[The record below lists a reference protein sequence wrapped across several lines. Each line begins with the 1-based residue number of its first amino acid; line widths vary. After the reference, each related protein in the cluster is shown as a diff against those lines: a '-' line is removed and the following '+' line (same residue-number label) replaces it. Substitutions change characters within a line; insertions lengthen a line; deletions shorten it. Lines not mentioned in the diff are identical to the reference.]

1 MRTQEE
7 IDWEN
12 TVSKNSQRARRE
24 SNVNQKSGG
33 IFDVDTGYY
42 KPLEP
47 NQQTGRRNIEDD
59 GVDTPSRSRAEADDD
74 GGGGGTPDGFEE
86 ETLDVVNSNNT
97 AGQRV
102 FLTKAV

>member
-1 MRTQEE
+1 MPTQKE

-24 SNVNQKSGG
+24 STVNQKSGG

-59 GVDTPSRSRAEADDD
+59 GVDTPSRSRTEADD
-74 GGGGGTPDGFEE
+74 GGGGGGGEFE
-86 ETLDVVNSNNT
+86 LDVVKDDNT
-97 AGQRV
+97 AGRAS
-102 FLTKAV
+102 FTGGGII